1 MIVSTF
7 QAIIQLWKDQLL
19 HFGALM
25 FNLVLTHSRQCAT
38 EMEIGCLFL
47 SVSVPV

>member
-1 MIVSTF
+1 MTVSTF

-25 FNLVLTHSRQCAT
+25 LTLVLTHSCQCAT
-38 EMEIGCLFL
+38 EMEIGRL
-47 SVSVPV
+47 VSVPV